1 MVIFTRNIC
10 LPQYFC
16 KRRFY
21 NCRLISHKDDYFY
34 NIFEKNLS
42 YSLPKE
48 VFGHPSFCSTNKYK
62 YEFLNHLSSN
72 SPYNKNLWNYE
83 IFGKYLSSPDWIFIK
98 ENEHFIQN
106 NSRLIFDNFSNT
118 FIYDQYFSSEV
129 SLIFLN
135 FCYRNYICR
144 NLSIL
149 LEFLDFSSRSLK
161 FFS

>member
-1 MVIFTRNIC
+1 MSNNNKVFIEPNFYHLNKRSAFPRIFIDRNESLPKIFKSIGYFSRSIC

-72 SPYNKNLWNYE
+72 SPYNKNL
-83 IFGKYLSSPDWIFIK
+83 
-98 ENEHFIQN
+98 
-106 NSRLIFDNFSNT
+106 
-118 FIYDQYFSSEV
+118 
-129 SLIFLN
+129 
-135 FCYRNYICR
+135 
-144 NLSIL
+144 
-149 LEFLDFSSRSLK
+149 
-161 FFS
+161 